1 MKTQPRQTAVITG
14 ASGGIGEAFARK
26 LAASGY
32 DVILVA
38 RSADK
43 LHELAQALATAH
55 GITATGL
62 PYDLTQPEAAQQLYR
77 ALQEQA
83 LTVDLLINNAGY
95 ATYGKFQ
102 EAELQK
108 ELNMIQLNI
117 TTLVDLTHRFLPGMV
132 ERRRG
137 RILNVAST
145 AAFQPGPLMAV
156 YYASKAFVLSFSEAL
171 ANELEGTGV
180 TVTALCPGPTASGFQ
195 ARAAME
201 ESKLVQ
207 RGLMRVEDV
216 VEQGYQGLLAGETV
230 VIPGL
235 ANQFGAF
242 ATRFFP
248 RKLVTRTVRTM
259 QERVGR

>member
-1 MKTQPRQTAVITG
+1 MSTQPRQTALITG

-26 LAASGY
+26 LATAGY
-32 DVILVA
+32 DLILVA

-43 LHELAQALATAH
+43 LHALAQELATAH
-55 GITATGL
+55 RITATGL
-62 PYDLTQPEAAQQLYR
+62 PADLSQSDAPQQIYT
-77 ALQEQA
+77 AVQEQG

-95 ATYGKFQ
+95 ATYGKFY
-102 EAELQK
+102 EADLQK

-117 TTLVDLTHRFLPGMV
+117 TTLVDLTYRFLPGMV
-132 ERRRG
+132 ARRRG

-171 ANELEGTGV
+171 ANEVEGTGV

-207 RGLMRVEDV
+207 SGLMTVEAV
-216 VEQGYQGLLAGETV
+216 VERGYAGLLAGETV

-235 ANQFGAF
+235 YNQLGAL
-242 ATRFFP
+242 APRFLP
-248 RKLVTRTVRTM
+248 RKLITRTVRAM
-259 QERVGR
+259 QERVGH

>member
-1 MKTQPRQTAVITG
+1 MSTQPRQTALITG

-26 LAASGY
+26 MAASGY
-32 DVILVA
+32 NVILVA

-43 LHELAQALATAH
+43 LHALEQELVATYT
-55 GITATGL
+55 ITATGL
-62 PYDLTQPEAAQQLYR
+62 PYDLTDPGAPQAIYET
-77 ALQEQA
+77 LQAQA

-95 ATYGKFQ
+95 ATYGKFH
-102 EAELQK
+102 EADLQK

-117 TTLVDLTHRFLPGMV
+117 TTLVDLTHRFLPSMV
-132 ERRRG
+132 ARRRG

-145 AAFQPGPLMAV
+145 AAFQAGPLMAV

-207 RGLMRVEDV
+207 SGLMTSEAV
-216 VEQGYQGLLAGETV
+216 VERGYAGLLAGETV

-235 ANQFGAF
+235 YNQLGAL
-242 ATRFFP
+242 APRFLP
-248 RKLVTRTVRTM
+248 RKLITRTVRNM
-259 QERVGR
+259 QERVGH

>member
-1 MKTQPRQTAVITG
+1 MRTQPRQTALITG

-26 LAASGY
+26 MAASGY
-32 DVILVA
+32 NVILVA

-43 LHELAQALATAH
+43 LHALEQELAATYT
-55 GITATGL
+55 ITATGL
-62 PYDLTQPEAAQQLYR
+62 PSDLTDVAAPQAIYDT
-77 ALQEQA
+77 LQAQA
-83 LTVDLLINNAGY
+83 LTVDVLINNAGY
-95 ATYGKFQ
+95 ATYGKFH

-132 ERRRG
+132 ARKRG

-145 AAFQPGPLMAV
+145 AAFQAGPLMAV

-171 ANELEGTGV
+171 ANELADTGV

-207 RGLMRVEDV
+207 SGLMTAEAV
-216 VEQGYQGLLAGETV
+216 VERGYAGLLAGETV

-235 ANQFGAF
+235 YNQLGAL
-242 ATRFFP
+242 APRFLP
-248 RKLVTRTVRTM
+248 RKLITRTVRNM
-259 QERVGR
+259 QERVGH

>member
-1 MKTQPRQTAVITG
+1 MSTQPRQTALITG

-26 LAASGY
+26 MAASAY
-32 DVILVA
+32 NVILVA

-43 LHELAQALATAH
+43 LHALEQELAAAYN
-55 GITATGL
+55 ITATGL
-62 PYDLTQPEAAQQLYR
+62 PYDLTDAAAPQAIYDT
-77 ALQEQA
+77 LQAQA

-95 ATYGKFQ
+95 ATYGKFH

-132 ERRRG
+132 ARRHG

-145 AAFQPGPLMAV
+145 AAFQAGPLMAV

-207 RGLMRVEDV
+207 SGLMTAEAV
-216 VEQGYQGLLAGETV
+216 VERGYAGLLAGETV

-235 ANQFGAF
+235 YNQVGTLA
-242 ATRFFP
+242 ARLLP
-248 RKLVTRTVRTM
+248 RKLMTRTVRNM
-259 QERVGR
+259 QERVGH